1 MLNWLG
7 LDKLFTLVARKL
19 IYYWIRTKVLPENLA
34 ELDLDPNKPVCYVL
48 QTRFLSNLLVLETET
63 RNLKLPRALSRIKSP
78 LLKEDRAVFF
88 LTRSDTATPLQKNR
102 FEYSP
107 RYVRLVQAARAN
119 PELDVQLVP
128 VSILWGRSPDKENS
142 IFKILFADSWATPGT
157 LKQIITVML
166 HGRQTLVK
174 FSAPVS
180 LRSIVNEGL
189 SEERCLRKLS
199 RVLRVHFHRQR
210 EVAIGPDLSHRRTLV
225 NSILAAP
232 GVQTSV
238 AEAAAKEGVAREV
251 AEARARQYAQE
262 IAADYSHPIIRLFD
276 VFLTWLWTR
285 LYDGVEVHH
294 FEDVA
299 KLAHTHEIIYVPC
312 HRSHIDYLLL
322 SYVIYHRGLM
332 TPHIAAGANLNIP
345 VAGSLMRRAGAFFLR
360 RSFKGNQLYG
370 TVFNE
375 YLHLMISKGY
385 SIEYFIEGGRSRTGR
400 LLQPR
405 PGMLSMTVRSY
416 LRDYSRPIAFVPAYI
431 GYERLFEGRTY
442 IGELQG
448 KAKKKENIWDLLMTV
463 RKLKK
468 QFGQVHLNFGEPIL
482 LEPLLNQANHA
493 WRETSAADTMKTPWL
508 TQTIDVLA
516 ETISTHVNQAAVIN
530 PINLLALALLSS
542 PKHAMDEDAL
552 VRQIGLYRKLVKN
565 GCYSNRIELTTLDSK
580 AVVAYGQQ
588 LNMVQRRKHPLG
600 DLLYLHEEEA
610 LLLTYFRNNVLHVF
624 ALPSL
629 VACLFLYNGEL
640 RREQVIGL
648 VRAVYPFLRSELFL
662 PWAIEDI
669 DAVINQ
675 HIDQMI
681 AMGLLIQRSQ
691 DTVSCTSPNSEEYAQ
706 LTVLGRA
713 VRQTVVRYYMVI
725 SLLTNQGSGNLS
737 QKRLEDLCYL
747 LAQRLSFLYEF
758 NAPEFF
764 DKALFRNFI
773 DTAKKTGHLKA
784 DADNALVFDARLVEI
799 AAQAQLILPADI
811 RQTTQQITRVSDAE
825 VAAALTAV
833 EKKTEKRTDKKKT
846 KEKSA
851 V

>member
-7 LDKLFTLVARKL
+7 LDRLFILVARKL
-19 IYYWIRTKVLPENLA
+19 LYIWVRTKVLPENLT

-63 RNLKLPRALSRIKSP
+63 GKLGLARPLSRIKSP
-78 LLKEDRAVFF
+78 LLKESASVFF
-88 LTRSDTATPLQKNR
+88 LTRSDNGGPLQKNR
-102 FEYSP
+102 FEFSP
-107 RYVRLVQAARAN
+107 RYVRLMQAARQN

-128 VSILWGRSPDKENS
+128 VSILWGRSPDKES
-142 IFKILFADSWATPGT
+142 SVFKILFADSWATPGT
-157 LKQIITVML
+157 LKQIFTIML
-166 HGRQTLVK
+166 NGRETLVK
-174 FSAPVS
+174 FSPPVS
-180 LRSIVNEGL
+180 LRAIANENL
-189 SEERCLRKLS
+189 SEERALRKLS

-225 NSILAAP
+225 SSILAAAP
-232 GVQTSV
+232 VQAVIAEEMREKGISS
-238 AEAAAKEGVAREV
+238 EAAHEKARK
-251 AEARARQYAQE
+251 YANE

-285 LYDGVEVHH
+285 LYDGVQVHH
-294 FEDVA
+294 FDEVA
-299 KLAHTHEIIYVPC
+299 KLAQTHEIIYTPC

-322 SYVIYHRGLM
+322 SYVIYSRGLM
-332 TPHIAAGANLNIP
+332 TPHIAAGANLNMP
-345 VAGSLMRRAGAFFLR
+345 VVGSLLRRAGAIFLR
-360 RSFKGNQLYG
+360 RSFKGNHLYG
-370 TVFNE
+370 AVFNE

-405 PGMLSMTVRSY
+405 PGMLAMTVRSY

-442 IGELQG
+442 IGELLG

-468 QFGQVHLNFGEPIL
+468 NFGQVHLSFGEPIL
-482 LEPLLNQANHA
+482 LEGLLDEANND
-493 WRETSAADTMKTPWL
+493 WRSVSDADNIKTQWF
-508 TQTIDVLA
+508 TQSVDGLA
-516 ETISTHVNQAAVIN
+516 ERICTNINRTVVVN
-530 PINLLALALLSS
+530 PINLLALTLLSS

-552 VRQIGLYRKLVKN
+552 LHQLHLYRRLVKM
-565 GCYSNRIELTTLDSK
+565 GGYDSRVEITDMED
-580 AVVAYGQQ
+580 AEIIAYGQQ
-588 LNMVQRRKHPLG
+588 LNLVQRRKHPLG
-600 DLLYLHEEEA
+600 DLIYLYEEDA
-610 LLLTYFRNNVLHVF
+610 LLLTYFRNNVLHLF
-624 ALPSL
+624 AIPSL

-640 RREQVIGL
+640 RRRDAINL
-648 VRAVYPFLRSELFL
+648 VRSIYPFLRSELFL
-662 PWAIEDI
+662 PWPPEDI

-675 HIDQMI
+675 QIDLLL
-681 AMGLLIQRSQ
+681 AMGLLVQRGT
-691 DTVSCTSPNSEEYAQ
+691 DTISCTSPNSEEYTQ

-725 SLLTNQGSGNLS
+725 TLLTQVGSGNLS

-773 DTAKKTGHLKA
+773 ETAKKTGYLHANEEKQLT
-784 DADNALVFDARLVEI
+784 FDHRLIDI
-799 AAQAQLILPADI
+799 AGQAQLILPAEI
-811 RQTTQQITRVSDAE
+811 RQTTQQIMRVSDDEIETALAE
-825 VAAALTAV
+825 IESKA
-833 EKKTEKRTDKKKT
+833 EKKAEK
-846 KEKSA
+846 KEKTA
-851 V
+851 A